1 MSPTPSLAYSDVRN
15 VNLGPLREAVREWGK
30 LPEELRK
37 SITSFNRTVSG
48 PLESSDWKGDAA
60 EAAFKKFR
68 HIRSQMTEAAGE
80 AENIGVVMSE
90 ALKAFEDAQEDL
102 KSIEKAVSA
111 KLPDGSES
119 WLKVNPKEGVVH
131 LQSPDGKPVTP
142 GQQKAYHEAIVSY
155 NNRIREILEN
165 AAIADKRLKT
175 ALQID
180 PAGKGFNDDIAA
192 HLKDVDKETKE
203 DVDAA
208 LKLAQDKGP
217 EMSEKELS
225 RLNGLLA
232 KNAKNA
238 DFAEQFATGLG
249 PKGSLDFW
257 YNMAL
262 PRTEQRGPSGSVRVD
277 WTKGEAARRAALQD
291 NLGVVMGLASNSNS
305 PEMTQWKKDMLDISM
320 DRIHAD
326 EAKGKPYA
334 DKGPYNAQVLS
345 NLMRTGKWDSNFLN
359 SYGDKLMDKDQEKAV
374 HNMKNDPPSKWIS
387 GGLSDS
393 AFLNF
398 GPKNDAGEDPVT
410 GLMEAFN
417 HNPDASTEFFKDQDH
432 FDYLTKER
440 EWPKDGETADE
451 GKLKDVKAG
460 HQSLAHALTAA
471 TTGHEWDAPLEHPPN
486 HTKDQ
491 AHVMSELVKGVE
503 AQKGDHIK
511 LEPGMHEAIGR
522 AAAEYTPDLFRAMKE
537 GSGDV
542 KLFPLQG
549 AQADIGHIDASGFLL
564 QLGQDPDANAAMRQA
579 QKLYTSEVLEHH
591 LGGDLPADQRY
602 DATPKET
609 VQEILRAS
617 GEVSGTLTI
626 GQQEALVGPAVAR
639 DEDFERATLSA
650 RLWGNAGFGT
660 AVIPATVKWMSPV
673 SGAVLGT
680 VVTGAESAIAY
691 DIDAR
696 VSRHEGIDKAA
707 LAAHVYD
714 DAQKRDVE
722 QNETMLKK
730 IEEMHNVDISTD
742 NWAEV
747 FSKEGFDEAN
757 TRVQRTETYRDS
769 MDNVKSLPVDRPDS

>member
-80 AENIGVVMSE
+80 AENIGTVMSE
-90 ALKAFEDAQEDL
+90 ALKAFEGAQEDL
-102 KSIEKAVSA
+102 KRIEKAVSA

-119 WLKVNPKEGVVH
+119 WLKVNPEEGVVY

-142 GQQKAYHEAIVSY
+142 GQQKAYHETIVSY

-180 PAGKGFNDDIAA
+180 PEGKGFNDDIAA

-238 DFAEQFATGLG
+238 DFAEQFTLGMG
-249 PKGSLDFW
+249 PKGSIDFW
-257 YNMAL
+257 YNMAK
-262 PRTEQRGPSGSVRVD
+262 PRTEDRGPSGSVRVD

-334 DKGPYNAQVLS
+334 SQGPYNAQVLS

-359 SYGDKLMDKDQEKAV
+359 SYGDKLLDKDQEKAV

-398 GPKNDAGEDPVT
+398 GAKNDAGEDPVT
-410 GLMEAFN
+410 GLMEALN
-417 HNPDASTEFFKDQDH
+417 HNPDASTEFFKDEDH
-432 FDYLTKER
+432 FDYLTRER
-440 EWPKDGETADE
+440 DWPADGEIADE
-451 GKLKDVKAG
+451 GKLKDVKGG

-471 TTGHEWDAPLEHPPN
+471 TTGHEWDAPLAHPPN

-491 AHVMSELVKGVE
+491 AHVMSELVKGV
-503 AQKGDHIK
+503 ASKDDHIK
-511 LEPGMHEAIGR
+511 LEAGMHSPLGR
-522 AAAEYTPDLFRAMKE
+522 AAAEYTPDFFRAMKD
-537 GSGDV
+537 GSEDT

-549 AQADIGHIDASGFLL
+549 AQADMNHVDATRFMLR
-564 QLGQDPDANAAMRQA
+564 LGQDPDANAALTQA
-579 QKLYTSEVLEHH
+579 QKLYTAETLEHH
-591 LGGDLPADQRY
+591 LAGDLPAGQKY
-602 DATPKET
+602 DASPKET

-617 GEVSGTLTI
+617 GETSGTLAI
-626 GQQEALVGPAVAR
+626 GRQEALIGPAVVR
-639 DEDFERATLSA
+639 DAQFESSTLSA
-650 RLWGNAGFGT
+650 RLWSNTGFAT

-673 SGAVLGT
+673 GGAALGT
-680 VVTGAESAIAY
+680 IVTGGEGAAAY
-691 DIDAR
+691 DIDAMI
-696 VSRHEGIDKAA
+696 SRSESIDKADVA
-707 LAAHVYD
+707 SQIYD
-714 DAQKRDVE
+714 RAQKRDIQ
-722 QNETMLKK
+722 QNEAILEA
-730 IEEMHNVDISTD
+730 IEKTYNVDTSNT
-742 NWAEV
+742 WAEIY
-747 FSKEGFDEAN
+747 SKEGYNEAV
-757 TRVQRTETYRDS
+757 TRVGRTAPFLDS
-769 MDNVKSLPVDRPDS
+769 IDQVKSLPVDRPDS